1 MHRIA
6 AQRFNV
12 NVPLAACV
20 IAVGRQGLAM
30 LGAVYVPK
38 RRCSGS

>member
-1 MHRIA
+1 MHGIA

-20 IAVGRQGLAM
+20 VAVGRQGLAV
-30 LGAVYVPK
+30 LGAV
-38 RRCSGS
+38 